1 MRMLRDA
8 ILLTGGG
15 QRLGLYHAERILDH
29 GWPLIV
35 TYRTPRASIELLV
48 SRGAIAI
55 QADLSSADGIAACI
69 QAVQKRAVSL
79 RAIIHNASLWLDDA
93 HIAQHPAD
101 FAAML
106 HVHVHAPYAI
116 NLACEPLLRAG
127 SAHLSDIIHI
137 SDTGVR
143 CGDAHHAAYIASKAA
158 LENLSLSFATRFA
171 PHIKVNTI
179 APGLILFNDNDDTD
193 YRQQRLQQSLL
204 GFEPG
209 AKVVWQTIE
218 YILENPYITGATL
231 PVDGGRHLATC
242 RTLGQGTQP

>member
-1 MRMLRDA
+1 MLHDA

-35 TYRTPRASIELLV
+35 TYRTPRASIEHLV

-55 QADLSSADGIAACI
+55 QADLACDDGVAACI
-69 QAVQKRAVSL
+69 QAVQTHATSL

-106 HVHVHAPYAI
+106 HVHVHAPYTI

-127 SAHLSDIIHI
+127 TAHLSDIIHI

-143 CGDAHHAAYIASKAA
+143 SGDAHHAAYMASKSA
-158 LENLSLSFATRFA
+158 LENLSLSFAARFA
-171 PHIKVNTI
+171 PYIKVNTL
-179 APGLILFNDNDDTD
+179 APGLILFNGTDDAD
-193 YRQQRLQQSLL
+193 YRLERLQQSLL

-209 AKVVWQTIE
+209 AKVVWQAIE
-218 YILENPYITGATL
+218 CLLENPYITGATL
-231 PVDGGRHLATC
+231 PVDGGRHLA
-242 RTLGQGTQP
+242 RA

>member
-1 MRMLRDA
+1 MTQRMLHDA

-35 TYRTPRASIELLV
+35 TYRTPRASIEHLV

-55 QADLSSADGIAACI
+55 QADLSHADGIAACI
-69 QAVQKRAVSL
+69 QAVQTHAASL

-101 FAAML
+101 FAGML
-106 HVHVHAPYAI
+106 YVHVHAPYAI

-127 SAHLSDIIHI
+127 SARSSDIIHI

-143 CGDAHHAAYIASKAA
+143 SGDAHHSAYMASKAA
-158 LENLSLSFATRFA
+158 LENLSLSFAARFA
-171 PHIKVNTI
+171 PHIKVNTL
-179 APGLILFNDNDDTD
+179 APGLILFNDSDDAE
-193 YRQQRLQQSLL
+193 YRQKRLQQSLL

-209 AKVVWQTIE
+209 AHVVWQAIE
-218 YILENPYITGATL
+218 CLLNNPYITGATL
-231 PVDGGRHLATC
+231 PVDGGRHLT
-242 RTLGQGTQP
+242 